1 MVKTANET
9 VVPLKTNKTN
19 KSKKTVAAAAVI
31 SRATRRSTRI
41 TKRPERYSPVPSGS
55 GRFSDDYGSSEHDTN
70 HSWSDATSINTA
82 NSISSACSQSKQ
94 NGGFGLANAVSTAF
108 ENMDLESQGSNSMAS
123 FLSASNEHSAT
134 NSSSSYN
141 PSNSG
146 NSDGSSTYNEIE
158 STADS

>member
-19 KSKKTVAAAAVI
+19 KNKKTVEVI

-41 TKRPERYSPVPSGS
+41 TKKPERYSPVPSGS

-82 NSISSACSQSKQ
+82 NSIPSASSQSKQ
-94 NGGFGLANAVSTAF
+94 NGGSANAVSTAF

-123 FLSASNEHSAT
+123 FLSASNEHSGDNT
-134 NSSSSYN
+134 DSSYS

>member
-9 VVPLKTNKTN
+9 VAPLKTNKTN
-19 KSKKTVAAAAVI
+19 KNKKTVAAAEVI

-41 TKRPERYSPVPSGS
+41 TKRPERYSPVPSGAVFFQTITVQANTTQPIH
-55 GRFSDDYGSSEHDTN
+55 GRTLHR
-70 HSWSDATSINTA
+70 SILRILFPLHA
-82 NSISSACSQSKQ
+82 LHPLKA
-94 NGGFGLANAVSTAF
+94 
-108 ENMDLESQGSNSMAS
+108 NSMAS

-134 NSSSSYN
+134 NSSSFYS